1 LVSPVRVGKFTVG
14 SGRCFVIA
22 EAGVNHNGDLDLAHR
37 LVDVAADAGADA
49 VKFQAFTPEKLVSA
63 TAPKAQYQIAT
74 TGPAESQLEMLRQL
88 VLPESAYVE
97 LAQHARDLDIEFLCT
112 PFDAE
117 NADFLD
123 SLNVPA
129 FKIPSG
135 EVTNHPLLAH
145 VSAKGKPILLST
157 GMSTLSE
164 VSEAVDAIRR
174 AGPAP
179 IALFHCVS
187 EYPAA
192 AGECNLRAMETMRE
206 ALQVP
211 VGWSDHTEGISI
223 SVAAVAAGAEML
235 EKHFTLDRNMAG
247 PDHAASLE
255 PAELAEMIRTLRIVE
270 SALGAGVKDPAP
282 SETANRTL
290 VRRSLHAARNLEKG
304 TVLSPTD
311 VIALRPGNGFPPSA
325 LSRILG
331 RRLLVPLSAGEM
343 LRPDHIATK

>member
-1 LVSPVRVGKFTVG
+1 MVSPVQVGRFTIG

-22 EAGVNHNGDLDLAHR
+22 EAGVNHNGDVDLAHR

-49 VKFQAFTPEKLVSA
+49 VKFQAFNPEKLVSP
-63 TAPKAQYQIAT
+63 TAPKAQYQIGT

-97 LAQHARDLDIEFLCT
+97 LARHARDLGIEFLCT

-123 SLNVPA
+123 SLNIAA

-145 VSAKGKPILLST
+145 VAAKGKPILLST

-164 VSEAVDAIRR
+164 VSDAVDVIRR
-174 AGPAP
+174 SGSTS

-192 AGECNLRAMETMRE
+192 AGECNLRAMETMRNT
-206 ALQVP
+206 LLVP
-211 VGWSDHTEGISI
+211 VGWSDHTEGSSI
-223 SVAAVAAGAEML
+223 SVAAVAAGAEMI
-235 EKHFTLDRNMAG
+235 EKHFTLDRSLPG

-255 PAELAEMIRTLRIVE
+255 PLELTEMIRTLRIVE
-270 SALGAGVKDPAP
+270 SALGAGVKAPSP

-304 TVLSPTD
+304 AVLTPTD
-311 VIALRPGNGFPPSA
+311 IIALRPGNGFPPST
-325 LSRILG
+325 LSNILG
-331 RRLLVPLSAGEM
+331 SRLLAPLRAGEM
-343 LRPDHIATK
+343 LRPDHIAAK